1 MPLTHLIDTFNQR
14 FIEENHL
21 SRKPLSFDGRK
32 VLGHFENLNFTSEL
46 RPIYSSIDP
55 ERILGH
61 DTKPLSIRSQAI
73 QALSGLSIH
82 TETANIVNLDRLTRT
97 VHMLNYLL
105 TSHEEGLL
113 FLEVRPNH
121 VLSVTRDHG
130 AYFEEIIRSCGL
142 PTERIV
148 ITLGLGN
155 THQQHT
161 DLLLERL
168 KNYQIRKYKIGIRFE
183 NLAEFDWVEALIQKE
198 FSNLSPDFIRFD
210 CPFFLSAEENRTLKG
225 RNSVLREKIRQLR
238 IPLILGGLRHESE
251 YNLARTLEPEFE
263 LGLSS
268 TKHRLKN
275 DSSIPSRNTHKIAR

>member
-21 SRKPLSFDGRK
+21 ARKPLSFDGRK

-61 DTKPLSIRSQAI
+61 DTKPLSVRSQAI
-73 QALSGLSIH
+73 QELPGLSIH
-82 TETANIVNLDRLTRT
+82 TDIANIVNLDRLTRT

-105 TSHEEGLL
+105 ASNEEGLL

-155 THQQHT
+155 THQQQT

-168 KNYQIRKYKIGIRFE
+168 KNYQFREYKIGLRFE
-183 NLAEFDWVEALIQKE
+183 NLAEFDWAETLIQKKITT
-198 FSNLSPDFIRFD
+198 LKPDFIRFD
-210 CPFFLSAEENRTLKG
+210 CPFFLAAEENLKFKG
-225 RNSVLREKIRQLR
+225 RNLGLRKQIRQLG
-238 IPLILGGLRHESE
+238 IPIILGGLRHESE

-268 TKHRLKN
+268 IKHRLKN
-275 DSSIPSRNTHKIAR
+275 DPSIPSRNTHQIAR